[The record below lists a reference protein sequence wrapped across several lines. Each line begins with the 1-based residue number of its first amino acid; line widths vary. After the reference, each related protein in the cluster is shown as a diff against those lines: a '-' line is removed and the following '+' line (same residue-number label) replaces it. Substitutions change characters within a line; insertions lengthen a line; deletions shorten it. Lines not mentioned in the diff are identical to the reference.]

1 MTLTIDKNNIDF
13 SLENEKYLNEV
24 ISNISSWLSK
34 NQLIVE
40 KLYIDNEDYSNRDL
54 NVKIDD
60 IRSIEIETLS
70 FTELNINNISW
81 IKYFF
86 QRLTLAL
93 DNWDR
98 EILLQ
103 VNDEIPFVLNHL
115 PNILS
120 LDNKTPEY
128 GKNEIILELLNR
140 YNYLNCKEESV
151 DKESINDIF
160 EDIILLLNERLR
172 EFSNPKEELIT
183 SIKVLVS
190 LKPDLESVAI
200 YLQAGNEEKAA
211 KVMNT
216 FTHILHKVL
225 RILNFN
231 INNVKVTNGNDLNEF
246 TDGLDDILN
255 ELLDGYES
263 QDTVLIGDILEYEIS
278 SRIEKL
284 EDLFV
289 KG

>member
-24 ISNISSWLSK
+24 ISNISNWLSK